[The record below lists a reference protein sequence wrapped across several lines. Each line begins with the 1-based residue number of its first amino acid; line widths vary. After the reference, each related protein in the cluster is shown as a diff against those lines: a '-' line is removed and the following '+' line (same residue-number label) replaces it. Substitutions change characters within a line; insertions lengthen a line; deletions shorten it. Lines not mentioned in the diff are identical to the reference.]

1 MEGDPANGLP
11 DFADLEGA
19 YAQYSA
25 KPKGV
30 GNYLEYDHVVEASL
44 AEKARDMDLSAPAFS
59 GGLEDAIVAGAESR
73 GSAAAAEPAEG
84 EEKPATAGEIK
95 KRALQRI
102 ASLSGSAFAG
112 KGAAGY
118 ERDKAGTVALYR
130 PVHREV
136 TREQR
141 GLQGDILQDANL
153 TGAREKLVSYALSDP
168 EDPDLKTQAI
178 ADLHKAVQA
187 RFDGA
192 IAQHSADIKKAY
204 ELELKDF
211 LAINSSKKA
220 GAKMTAVI
228 ERVNGT
234 LKSLRDESVGLI
246 K

>member
-1 MEGDPANGLP
+1 MHSPNSRCHLP
-11 DFADLEGA
+11 TVSK
-19 YAQYSA
+19 Y
-25 KPKGV
+25 
-30 GNYLEYDHVVEASL
+30 
-44 AEKARDMDLSAPAFS
+44 
-59 GGLEDAIVAGAESR
+59 R
-73 GSAAAAEPAEG
+73 GS
-84 EEKPATAGEIK
+84 
-95 KRALQRI
+95 
-102 ASLSGSAFAG
+102 S
-112 KGAAGY
+112 
-118 ERDKAGTVALYR
+118 